1 MKINNIYS
9 LILISILM
17 YSCSDNNEKSDA
29 YGNFEATEIT
39 ISSEANGKLLKF
51 DVEEGQI
58 LDAGQSTG
66 LVDTLDLTLKK
77 QQIIAQREAVAT
89 KVASVL
95 SQIEIQKQRKENLL
109 KDKLR
114 IEKMLKDN
122 AATQKQ
128 MDDIVGAIDVIDK
141 NIASIQTQNNS
152 ILNELKA
159 FDKQIEQ
166 IEVMISKCYLKN
178 PVKGTVLV
186 KLAEENEIV
195 NAGKPLYQIADL
207 NIMDLRVYV
216 SGSQLANI
224 KLGQKVEVFVDK
236 NKKENKKLEGIVS
249 WVSPNAEF
257 TPKIIQTK
265 EERVN
270 MVYAVKVE
278 VINDGTLK
286 IGMPGEV
293 VFNRQ

>member
-1 MKINNIYS
+1 
-9 LILISILM
+9 M